1 MINYDR
7 PFIVYIPI
15 YLRIRSLEVNVAA
28 LMNVGLLLYIMH
40 NWLVSHR
47 YYLAVCFWSAS
58 FRIPPSLRL
67 FNTVVRRFAASI
79 RMLPL
84 KGARKVRIR
93 ARTRVAIKARVKGK
107 VMIGKVDRSRSPP
120 FRLVLGWAFHL
131 LLTLH
136 YWHALAPARRHLGRS
151 GGGAFSFVFLFHI
164 LSQSFHLSY
173 HFSDYPSFLA
183 CSCSR

>member
-1 MINYDR
+1 MTDL
-7 PFIVYIPI
+7 FKVYMPI
-15 YLRIRSLEVNVAA
+15 YLRIRSLGVKVVA

-67 FNTVVRRFAASI
+67 FNTVVRRFAASHRVASYFDAPCDPQKG

-84 KGARKVRIR
+84 KGARKARIR

-107 VMIGKVDRSRSPP
+107 VTHRLLPP
-120 FRLVLGWAFHL
+120 TA
-131 LLTLH
+131 
-136 YWHALAPARRHLGRS
+136 S
-151 GGGAFSFVFLFHI
+151 I
-164 LSQSFHLSY
+164 
-173 HFSDYPSFLA
+173 
-183 CSCSR
+183 

>member
-1 MINYDR
+1 M
-7 PFIVYIPI
+7 
-15 YLRIRSLEVNVAA
+15 AA
-28 LMNVGLLLYIMH
+28 LMNVGLLLYITH

-136 YWHALAPARRHLGRS
+136 YWHALAPARRHLGRWGRS
-151 GGGAFSFVFLFHI
+151 ILFCLP
-164 LSQSFHLSY
+164 LSHLVTVIHLSY

-183 CSCSR
+183 CSCVFLL

>member
-1 MINYDR
+1 M
-7 PFIVYIPI
+7 
-15 YLRIRSLEVNVAA
+15 AA
-28 LMNVGLLLYIMH
+28 LMNVGLLLYITH

-93 ARTRVAIKARVKGK
+93 ARTRVAIKARVKVK

-120 FRLVLGWAFHL
+120 CRLVLGWAFHL

-183 CSCSR
+183 CSCVFLL

>member
-15 YLRIRSLEVNVAA
+15 YLRIRSLGVKVVA

-79 RMLPL
+79 GLHRILMLLVIHKKVRMLPL
-84 KGARKVRIR
+84 KGARKARIR
-93 ARTRVAIKARVKGK
+93 ARIRVAIKARVKGK

-151 GGGAFSFVFLFHI
+151 GG
-164 LSQSFHLSY
+164 
-173 HFSDYPSFLA
+173 
-183 CSCSR
+183 

>member
-15 YLRIRSLEVNVAA
+15 YLRSRSLEVNVAA
-28 LMNVGLLLYIMH
+28 LMNVRLLLYITH

-67 FNTVVRRFAASI
+67 FNTVVRCFAASI

-120 FRLVLGWAFHL
+120 FRLVRVGFPSSPYPAL
-131 LLTLH
+131 L
-136 YWHALAPARRHLGRS
+136 ARSRSRLPPFRPVRGRS
-151 GGGAFSFVFLFHI
+151 ILFCLPLSHLVTVISPLLSFF
-164 LSQSFHLSY
+164 
-173 HFSDYPSFLA
+173 
-183 CSCSR
+183 

>member
-1 MINYDR
+1 MTD

-15 YLRIRSLEVNVAA
+15 YLRIRSLGVKVVA

-79 RMLPL
+79 GLHRILMLLVINFHSYLGPAVLLVPAWL
-84 KGARKVRIR
+84 K
-93 ARTRVAIKARVKGK
+93 
-107 VMIGKVDRSRSPP
+107 
-120 FRLVLGWAFHL
+120 H
-131 LLTLH
+131 
-136 YWHALAPARRHLGRS
+136 
-151 GGGAFSFVFLFHI
+151 
-164 LSQSFHLSY
+164 
-173 HFSDYPSFLA
+173 
-183 CSCSR
+183 

>member
-1 MINYDR
+1 M
-7 PFIVYIPI
+7 
-15 YLRIRSLEVNVAA
+15 AA
-28 LMNVGLLLYIMH
+28 LMNVGLLLYITH

-107 VMIGKVDRSRSPP
+107 VMIGKVDR
-120 FRLVLGWAFHL
+120 
-131 LLTLH
+131 
-136 YWHALAPARRHLGRS
+136 
-151 GGGAFSFVFLFHI
+151 
-164 LSQSFHLSY
+164 
-173 HFSDYPSFLA
+173 
-183 CSCSR
+183 

>member
-28 LMNVGLLLYIMH
+28 LMNVGLLLYITH

-120 FRLVLGWAFHL
+120 FRLVRCDVSCHVIWCDGNACVASC
-131 LLTLH
+131 
-136 YWHALAPARRHLGRS
+136 HALQWDGMFWA
-151 GGGAFSFVFLFHI
+151 
-164 LSQSFHLSY
+164 
-173 HFSDYPSFLA
+173 
-183 CSCSR
+183 